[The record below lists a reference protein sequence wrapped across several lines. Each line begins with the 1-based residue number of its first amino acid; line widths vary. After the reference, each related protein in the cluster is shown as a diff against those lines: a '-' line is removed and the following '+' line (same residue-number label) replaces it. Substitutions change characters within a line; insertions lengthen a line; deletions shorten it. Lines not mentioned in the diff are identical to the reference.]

1 MSPAKYEFEGVAVRV
16 LEQDQQPW
24 FVLSDVAN
32 VLGIANARDAAMRV
46 PEDEKG
52 VATADTLGGPQKL
65 TIISEPGLYRMIFQ
79 SRKPSAERFKSWV
92 VREVL
97 PAIRKTGRY
106 ATGTAGTGS
115 AEEWRGLM
123 LEAARGVMAGTVEI
137 DRARVLAALA
147 SGWAQLGGR
156 RVVDAAG
163 AAVRGLVEESRAAVA
178 DEEAEEMHQLAEHG
192 IAEKLR
198 RNGVRPLGGRLNGK
212 PLGGFG
218 YHITLR
224 EMVKVARA
232 AGWEGRC
239 LGELT
244 GRAAETRLGAL
255 CRRHWEGHEMT
266 LGGHVWLCRKHPS
279 ERQSQWSWILQ
290 EEGADG

>member
-1 MSPAKYEFEGVAVRV
+1 MSLAKYEFEGVAVRV

-52 VATADTLGGPQKL
+52 VGTADTLGGPQRL

-97 PAIRKTGRY
+97 PSIRKTGRY
-106 ATGTAGTGS
+106 ATGSAGTGS

-163 AAVRGLVEESRAAVA
+163 ASVRGLVEESRAAVA

-198 RNGVRPLGGRLNGK
+198 RLNGVPVEVLRM
-212 PLGGFG
+212 
-218 YHITLR
+218 TLR
-224 EMVKVARA
+224 EMVKAARS

-239 LGELT
+239 LGDLA

-266 LGGHVWLCRKHPS
+266 LCGQVWLCRKRNAAR
-279 ERQSQWSWILQ
+279 ESQWEWILQ
-290 EEGADG
+290 EEGAAG

>member
-1 MSPAKYEFEGVAVRV
+1 MKLELFQFEGEAVRV
-16 LEQDQQPW
+16 CLQAGEPW
-24 FVLSDVAN
+24 FVLRDVAAVLELTNYRN
-32 VLGIANARDAAMRV
+32 VAAV
-46 PEDEKG
+46 CPADEKG
-52 VATADTLGGPQKL
+52 VHTVDTLGGPQRL

-97 PAIRKTGRY
+97 PSIRKTGRY
-106 ATGTAGTGS
+106 AAGTAGTGS

-163 AAVRGLVEESRAAVA
+163 ASVRGLVEESRAAVA

-198 RNGVRPLGGRLNGK
+198 RLNGVPVEVLRM
-212 PLGGFG
+212 
-218 YHITLR
+218 TLR
-224 EMVKVARA
+224 EMVRAARS

-239 LGELT
+239 LGDLA

-266 LGGHVWLCRKHPS
+266 LCGHVWLCRKRNAAR
-279 ERQSQWSWILQ
+279 ESQWEWILQ

>member
-1 MSPAKYEFEGVAVRV
+1 MELSSYQFEGVAVRV
-16 LEQDQQPW
+16 LPQAGESW
-24 FVLSDVAN
+24 FVASDVGQALGLLN
-32 VLGIANARDAAMRV
+32 VRRTLEGLPA
-46 PEDEKG
+46 EEKG
-52 VATADTLGGPQKL
+52 VTTGYTLGGPQRL

-97 PAIRKTGRY
+97 PSIRKTGRY
-106 ATGTAGTGS
+106 ATGTAGAGS

-163 AAVRGLVEESRAAVA
+163 ASVRGLVEESRAAVA

-198 RNGVRPLGGRLNGK
+198 RLNGVPVEVLRM
-212 PLGGFG
+212 
-218 YHITLR
+218 TLR
-224 EMVKVARA
+224 EMVKAARS

-239 LGELT
+239 LGDLA

-266 LGGHVWLCRKHPS
+266 LCGHVWLSRKRNAAR
-279 ERQSQWSWILQ
+279 ESQWEWILQ
-290 EEGADG
+290 EDGADG

>member
-1 MSPAKYEFEGVAVRV
+1 
-16 LEQDQQPW
+16 
-24 FVLSDVAN
+24 
-32 VLGIANARDAAMRV
+32 
-46 PEDEKG
+46 
-52 VATADTLGGPQKL
+52 
-65 TIISEPGLYRMIFQ
+65 MIFQ

-97 PAIRKTGRY
+97 PSIRKTGRY
-106 ATGTAGTGS
+106 ATGTAGAGS

-163 AAVRGLVEESRAAVA
+163 AAVRGLVQESRAAVA

-198 RNGVRPLGGRLNGK
+198 RLNGVPVEVLRM
-212 PLGGFG
+212 
-218 YHITLR
+218 TLR
-224 EMVKVARA
+224 EMVKAARS

-239 LGELT
+239 LGDLA

-266 LGGHVWLCRKHPS
+266 LCGHVWLSRKRNAAR
-279 ERQSQWSWILQ
+279 ESQWEWILQ
-290 EEGADG
+290 EDGADG

>member
-1 MSPAKYEFEGVAVRV
+1 MSSAKYEFEGVAVRV

-137 DRARVLAALA
+137 DRARLLAALA

-163 AAVRGLVEESRAAVA
+163 ASVRGLVEESREAVA

-198 RNGVRPLGGRLNGK
+198 RLNGVPVEVLRM
-212 PLGGFG
+212 
-218 YHITLR
+218 TLR
-224 EMVKVARA
+224 EMVKAARS

-239 LGELT
+239 LGDLT

-266 LGGHVWLCRKHPS
+266 LCGHVWLCRKRNAAR
-279 ERQSQWSWILQ
+279 ESQWEWVLQ

>member
-1 MSPAKYEFEGVAVRV
+1 MELSSYQFEGVAVRV
-16 LEQDQQPW
+16 LPQAGESW
-24 FVLSDVAN
+24 FVASDVGQALGLLN
-32 VLGIANARDAAMRV
+32 VRRTLEGLPA
-46 PEDEKG
+46 EEKG
-52 VATADTLGGPQKL
+52 VTTGYTLGGPQRL

-106 ATGTAGTGS
+106 STGAARTGS

-163 AAVRGLVEESRAAVA
+163 AAVRGLVQESRAAVA
-178 DEEAEEMHQLAEHG
+178 DEEAEEMQQLAEHG

-198 RNGVRPLGGRLNGK
+198 RNGVRPLEGRLNGK

-224 EMVKVARA
+224 EMVKAARS

-239 LGELT
+239 LGDLT

-266 LGGHVWLCRKHPS
+266 LCGHVWLCRKRNAAR
-279 ERQSQWSWILQ
+279 ESQWEWILQ

>member
-1 MSPAKYEFEGVAVRV
+1 MELSSYQFEGVALRV
-16 LEQDQQPW
+16 LPQAGESW
-24 FVLSDVAN
+24 FVASDVGQALGLLN
-32 VLGIANARDAAMRV
+32 VRRTLEGLPA
-46 PEDEKG
+46 EEKG
-52 VATADTLGGPQKL
+52 VTTGYTLGGPQKL

-79 SRKPSAERFKSWV
+79 SRQPSAERFKSWV

-137 DRARVLAALA
+137 DRARLLAALA

-163 AAVRGLVEESRAAVA
+163 ASVRGLVEESREAVA

-198 RNGVRPLGGRLNGK
+198 RLNGVPVEVLRM
-212 PLGGFG
+212 
-218 YHITLR
+218 TLR
-224 EMVKVARA
+224 EMVKAARS

-239 LGELT
+239 LGDLT

-266 LGGHVWLCRKHPS
+266 LCGHVWLCRKRNAAR
-279 ERQSQWSWILQ
+279 ESQWEWVLQ